1 MATITL
7 NYNAH
12 NTQVSELIEAVTSA
26 GAAVIDTNKKVA
38 TEENETLKAYQKMFD
53 KRKDDKYTDNE
64 VFVFN
69 SMRNAASILERYE
82 S

>member
-7 NYNAH
+7 HYNARSPRI
-12 NTQVSELIEAVTSA
+12 NELIEAVISA
-26 GAAVIDTNKKVA
+26 GAKVIDTSKEVSTK
-38 TEENETLKAYQKMFD
+38 ENETLQAYQKMFG

-82 S
+82 D

>member
-7 NYNAH
+7 HYNAQSSRI
-12 NTQVSELIEAVTSA
+12 NELIKDVISA
-26 GAAVIDTNKKVA
+26 GAKVIDTSKEVSTK
-38 TEENETLKAYQKMFD
+38 ENETLQAYQKMFG

-82 S
+82 G

>member
-1 MATITL
+1 MATIAL

-12 NTQVSELIEAVTSA
+12 NSQINELIEAVTSA
-26 GAAVIDTNKKVA
+26 EATIIDTNKKVA
-38 TEENETLKAYQKMFD
+38 TEENETLKAYQKMFG

>member
-12 NTQVSELIEAVTSA
+12 NAQINELIEAVISA
-26 GAAVIDTNKKVA
+26 EATVIDTNKKVA
-38 TEENETLKAYQKMFD
+38 TEENETLKAYQKMFG
-53 KRKDDKYTDNE
+53 KRKDNKYTDNE

>member
-1 MATITL
+1 MATIAL

-12 NTQVSELIEAVTSA
+12 NSQINELIEAVTSA
-26 GAAVIDTNKKVA
+26 EATIIDTNKKVA
-38 TEENETLKAYQKMFD
+38 TEENETLKAYQKMFG
-53 KRKDDKYTDNE
+53 KRKDDKCTDNE
-64 VFVFN
+64 VLAFN